1 MRTIYIKQGEVP
13 KLPPLVAT
21 IGFFDGV
28 HRGHQFLINQ
38 VIDEAKRNEMESAV
52 ITFDAHPRQVLQS
65 EYQPELLSTLEEKLL
80 LLSKTHIENV
90 IVLHFDKSLAAL
102 SARNFMD
109 EVLSKQLNVKELLI
123 GYDNRFGH
131 NRQEGFDDYVRY
143 GHEIGI
149 KVLHADPFQ
158 PNGEKIS
165 SSLIRRYIMQGEIE
179 AANRALGYAYSIKGK
194 IVKGYQN
201 GHKLGFPTA
210 NLDMSSS
217 LKLIPASGVYA
228 VKVRLEDSVEWK
240 RGMMNIGIRPT
251 FNGSKISLEVNIFNL
266 SDNLYDQTL
275 CVSFVQ
281 RLRKER
287 KFESLEA
294 LSHQLEQDKI
304 AVNHLFDAID

>member
-13 KLPPLVAT
+13 TLPPLVAT

-52 ITFDAHPRQVLQS
+52 ITFDAHPRQVLQY
-65 EYQPELLSTLEEKLL
+65 EYQPKLLSTLEEKLL

-90 IVLHFDKSLAAL
+90 IVLHFDKSLSAL

-149 KVLHADPFQ
+149 EVLHADPFQ

-281 RLRKER
+281 RIRKER

-294 LSHQLEQDKI
+294 LYHQLEQDKI

>member
-1 MRTIYIKQGEVP
+1 MRTIYIKQGEAP
-13 KLPPLVAT
+13 TLPPLVAT

-52 ITFDAHPRQVLQS
+52 ITFDAHPRQVLQY
-65 EYQPELLSTLEEKLL
+65 EYQPKLLSTLEEKLL

-90 IVLHFDKSLAAL
+90 IVLHFDKLLAAL

-131 NRQEGFDDYVRY
+131 NRQEGFDNYVRY

-149 KVLHADPFQ
+149 KVLHTAPFQ
-158 PNGEKIS
+158 PNGERIS
-165 SSLIRRYIMQGEIE
+165 SSLIRRYIMQGEME

-281 RLRKER
+281 RIRKER

-294 LSHQLEQDKI
+294 LYHQLEQDKI

>member
-13 KLPPLVAT
+13 TLPPLVAT

-52 ITFDAHPRQVLQS
+52 ITFDAHPRQVLQY

-80 LLSKTHIENV
+80 LLSKTHVENV
-90 IVLHFDKSLAAL
+90 IVLHFDKSLATL

-149 KVLHADPFQ
+149 KVLHTDSFQ
-158 PNGEKIS
+158 PNGERIS
-165 SSLIRRYIMQGEIE
+165 SSLIRRYIMQGEME

-210 NLDMSSS
+210 NLDMSSR

-251 FNGSKISLEVNIFNL
+251 FNGSTISLEVNIFNL

-281 RLRKER
+281 RIRKER

>member
-1 MRTIYIKQGEVP
+1 
-13 KLPPLVAT
+13 
-21 IGFFDGV
+21 
-28 HRGHQFLINQ
+28 
-38 VIDEAKRNEMESAV
+38 
-52 ITFDAHPRQVLQS
+52 
-65 EYQPELLSTLEEKLL
+65 
-80 LLSKTHIENV
+80 
-90 IVLHFDKSLAAL
+90 
-102 SARNFMD
+102 MD

-158 PNGEKIS
+158 PNGERIS

-281 RLRKER
+281 RIRKER
-287 KFESLEA
+287 KFESLET